1 MIEMLVD
8 SHVHTA
14 VGSGDSIISI
24 NDLIIK
30 AKQRKIDALCVT
42 DHNSYEGFRKIQE
55 LGKIKDLIVMK
66 GIEIDTEFGDILIY
80 GIEIPEIPSMGL
92 IELVDKV
99 HAKSGAVIIPHPFAR
114 CDLEQRTMRSYL
126 VRYLRETSSKIN
138 AEANSIE
145 IGIEQLINYVHNQD
159 PTLFSILKKADGI
172 EVLNSNCSLLDN
184 WLAFALAEYLGKNM
198 IGSSDA
204 HIPEQVGL
212 YATVFP
218 SDIEC
223 EKDFIQYLKSENML
237 EPKVNFTR
245 NKWNL
250 PGLSPKWSPKEL
262 KNR

>member
-1 MIEMLVD
+1 MVIEMLVD
-8 SHVHTA
+8 PHVHTA
-14 VGSGDSIISI
+14 VGSGDSIISV
-24 NDLIIK
+24 NELIIK
-30 AKQRKIDALCVT
+30 AKQRMIGALCVT
-42 DHNSYEGFRKIQE
+42 DHNSYDGFREIQE
-55 LGKIKDLIVMK
+55 LGKIDDLVVVK
-66 GIEIDTEFGDILIY
+66 GIEIDTEFGDVLIY
-80 GIEIPEIPSMGL
+80 GIDVPEIPSMDL
-92 IELVDKV
+92 NELVDRV
-99 HAKSGAVIIPHPFAR
+99 HAKSGAVIIPHPFVR

-145 IGIEQLINYVHNQD
+145 IGIKQLINYVQNRD

-172 EVLNSNCSLLDN
+172 EVLNPNCSLLDN

-223 EKDFIQYLKSENML
+223 EKDFIQHLKCDNIL
-237 EPKVNFTR
+237 EPKVNFTQ
-245 NKWNL
+245 NKWSL
-250 PGLSPKWSPKEL
+250 PRLPPK
-262 KNR
+262 